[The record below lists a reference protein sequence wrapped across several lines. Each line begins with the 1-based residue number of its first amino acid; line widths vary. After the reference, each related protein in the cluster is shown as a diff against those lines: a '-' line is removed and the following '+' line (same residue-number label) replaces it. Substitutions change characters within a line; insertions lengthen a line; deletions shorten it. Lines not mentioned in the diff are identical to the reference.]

1 MNFSEEVEWGCF
13 TARGDFRLTLEYKD
27 AENLDFLMIFAKGR
41 MPTLL
46 TYELMI
52 KAVGASLLFVSA
64 GIWTLKNMRRGKER
78 LRRLRGQIEFVTFVR
93 ERIERYLLPI
103 SQIIEECDPKTASAV
118 VIGCEDGEYF
128 DIEGL
133 RAVLRTGVYYSD
145 GGADFDRFLSSL
157 GASYREDE
165 IAGCDA
171 CIKEL
176 TAICERLSKDIPKE
190 EKSRTVLSFCL
201 AAAIVIILF

>member
-1 MNFSEEVEWGCF
+1 M
-13 TARGDFRLTLEYKD
+13 
-27 AENLDFLMIFAKGR
+27 
-41 MPTLL
+41 L
-46 TYELMI
+46 TYEFLL
-52 KAVGASLLFVSA
+52 KTVGALFLFAST
-64 GIWTLKNMRRGKER
+64 GEWTAKNKRQGRER
-78 LRRLRGQIEFVTFVR
+78 LRRLRGQIAFVSFVR

-103 SQIIEECDPKTASAV
+103 SQIIEECDKKTADAV
-118 VIGCEDGEYF
+118 VIGCDEREYF

-133 RAVLRTGVYYSD
+133 RAILRTGRYYSD
-145 GGADFDRFLSSL
+145 GGAEFDRFLSSL

-176 TAICERLSKDIPKE
+176 TAICEKLSKELPKE
-190 EKSRTVLSFCL
+190 EKSRSVLAFCL

>member
-1 MNFSEEVEWGCF
+1 M
-13 TARGDFRLTLEYKD
+13 
-27 AENLDFLMIFAKGR
+27 
-41 MPTLL
+41 L

-52 KAVGASLLFVSA
+52 KAVGALLLFVSA
-64 GIWTLKNMRRGKER
+64 GIWTAKNKRQGKER
-78 LRRLRGQIEFVTFVR
+78 LRRLNGQIAFVTFIR

-103 SQIIEECDPKTASAV
+103 SQIIEECDSKTMDAIA
-118 VIGCEDGEYF
+118 IGCEEGEYF

-190 EKSRTVLSFCL
+190 EKSRTVLAFCL
-201 AAAIVIILF
+201 AVAIVIILF

>member
-1 MNFSEEVEWGCF
+1 
-13 TARGDFRLTLEYKD
+13 
-27 AENLDFLMIFAKGR
+27 MIFAKGR
-41 MPTLL
+41 MSTLL

-52 KAVGASLLFVSA
+52 KAVGASLLFLSS
-64 GIWTLKNMRRGKER
+64 GIWTAKIKRQGKER
-78 LRRLRGQIEFVTFVR
+78 LSRLRGQIEFVTFVR

-133 RAVLRTGVYYSD
+133 RAVLRTSVYYSD

-157 GASYREDE
+157 GVSYREDE
-165 IAGCDA
+165 IEGCDV
-171 CIKEL
+171 CIREL
-176 TAICERLSKDIPKE
+176 TSICEKLSKEIPRE
-190 EKSRTVLSFCL
+190 EKSCAVLAFCL